1 MLYLDKTNI
10 YIYLHEYVNAYTVYT
25 YTVFMNAYQDH
36 VPYLCICTLINPIYA
51 ALFESAIEFKS
62 RHLNFLQ

>member
-1 MLYLDKTNI
+1 
-10 YIYLHEYVNAYTVYT
+10 
-25 YTVFMNAYQDH
+25 MNAYQDH